1 MNVSRVSCTMQLF
14 LGLALACLVPTG
26 LGAKNDCKC
35 VRTVHACFRNLS
47 NQSQA
52 PDMPCWPSE
61 SEWTSLNETVSG
73 RLIKTV
79 PVASVCYPSEPAY
92 NPETC
97 QSVRSNWTTWPFHS
111 ADPASVGDPSLDNAC
126 SPIYVNGT
134 SVSGNPN
141 AGKQGC
147 SLGAYPPYV
156 VNATCAEDVQ
166 ASVRFAKEWN
176 LRMNIKNTGHGGK
189 RRLV

>member
-1 MNVSRVSCTMQLF
+1 MHLV
-14 LGLALACLVPTG
+14 LGVALAFLARSG
-26 LGAKNDCKC
+26 LGAKYACKC
-35 VRTVHACFRNLS
+35 
-47 NQSQA
+47 A
-52 PDMPCWPSE
+52 PGMPCWPSG
-61 SEWTSLNETVSG
+61 SEWASLNETVSG
-73 RLIKTV
+73 RLIMTV

-111 ADPASVGDPSLDNAC
+111 ADPASVGDPSVDNAC
-126 SPIYVNGT
+126 SPIYANGT

-147 SLGAYPPYV
+147 SLGAYPPYII
-156 VNATCAEDVQ
+156 NATSAEDVQ
-166 ASVRFAKEWN
+166 AGVLFAKKWN

-189 RRLV
+189 RRSISIANPLCRSIKIN

>member
-111 ADPASVGDPSLDNAC
+111 ADPASVGDPSFGQCLQPYLRQWN
-126 SPIYVNGT
+126 
-134 SVSGNPN
+134 
-141 AGKQGC
+141 QR
-147 SLGAYPPYV
+147 LG
-156 VNATCAEDVQ
+156 
-166 ASVRFAKEWN
+166 
-176 LRMNIKNTGHGGK
+176 
-189 RRLV
+189 